1 MTLQEDGIHCIVCG
15 KDQNQM
21 SLAHDE
27 LDS

>member
-1 MTLQEDGIHCIVCG
+1 MSHQEDGVHCIVCG
-15 KDQNQM
+15 KGIEQM